1 MQNIAEQ
8 SAAGVAPAI
17 LDTATVARRIAEN
30 VSTVIVGNSDVIE
43 LALAA
48 LVAEGHILVEDV
60 PGVSKTMLARSLAVS
75 IGGTFSHIQFTPD
88 LLPSDQSLG
97 EFTFRSGPNAAH
109 LLMMDEINRADRATF
124 VTDQ

>member
-8 SAAGVAPAI
+8 SAAGVTPAI

-43 LALAA
+43 LALA
-48 LVAEGHILVEDV
+48 AEGHILVEDV